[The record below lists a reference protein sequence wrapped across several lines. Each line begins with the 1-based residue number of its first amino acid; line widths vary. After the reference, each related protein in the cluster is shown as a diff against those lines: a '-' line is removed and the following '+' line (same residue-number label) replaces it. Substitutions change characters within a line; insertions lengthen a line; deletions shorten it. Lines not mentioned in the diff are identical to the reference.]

1 MSFAYIYIQSLIKQ
15 RTFMATYRELTEN
28 YIATKSHADY
38 TALYNRVKPGL
49 TRYIAN
55 IIKDGEVAED
65 IAVNTLIKMWTK
77 IDQYNPEYQITTW
90 LYRIAMNDALGYIRE
105 RNKSTSL
112 TRLHDDFGVDIN
124 SQGQL
129 ESNSIQDLIE
139 DAEMKTEMDFYNEE
153 EELNT
158 RYELALQAIRN
169 LKPLYRDILVDRL
182 INNMKYKDI
191 AVKYDIN
198 LQTVKNRIRRGRTLI
213 SEAVDQLR

>member
-1 MSFAYIYIQSLIKQ
+1 
-15 RTFMATYRELTEN
+15 MATYRELTEN

-129 ESNSIQDLIE
+129 ESNSIQDLME
-139 DAEMKTEMDFYNEE
+139 EAEMKTEMDFYNEE
-153 EELNT
+153 EELNA

>member
-1 MSFAYIYIQSLIKQ
+1 
-15 RTFMATYRELTEN
+15 MATYRELTEN
-28 YIATKSHADY
+28 YIETKSHADY
-38 TALYNRVKPGL
+38 TKLYNRVKPGL

-55 IIKDGEVAED
+55 IIKDGEMAED

-105 RNKSTSL
+105 RNKSTSMD
-112 TRLHDDFGVDIN
+112 RLRDDFGVDIN
-124 SQGQL
+124 SQGTI
-129 ESNSIQDLIE
+129 ESNSVQDLMAE
-139 DAEMKTEMDFYNEE
+139 AEMKTEMDFYDEE
-153 EELNT
+153 EALNA
-158 RYELALQAIRN
+158 RYELALEAIRD

-191 AVKYDIN
+191 AVKYGIN

-213 SEAVDQLR
+213 SEAVDAK

>member
-1 MSFAYIYIQSLIKQ
+1 
-15 RTFMATYRELTEN
+15 MATYRELTEN
-28 YIATKSHADY
+28 YIATKSHHDY

-49 TRYIAN
+49 TRYVAN
-55 IIKDGEVAED
+55 IIKDSEMAED

-105 RNKSTSL
+105 RNKSTSMD
-112 TRLHDDFGVDIN
+112 RLRDDFGVDIN
-124 SQGQL
+124 SQGTI
-129 ESNSIQDLIE
+129 ESNSVQDLME
-139 DAEMKTEMDFYNEE
+139 EAEMKTEMDFYDEE
-153 EELNT
+153 EALNT
-158 RYELALQAIRN
+158 RYELALSAIRD

-191 AVKYDIN
+191 AVKYEIN

-213 SEAVDQLR
+213 SEAVGGAV

>member
-1 MSFAYIYIQSLIKQ
+1 M
-15 RTFMATYRELTEN
+15 TTYRELTEN
-28 YIATKSHADY
+28 YIETKSHADY
-38 TALYNRVKPGL
+38 TRLYNRVKPGL

-55 IIKDGEVAED
+55 IIKDGEMAED

-105 RNKSTSL
+105 RNKSTSMD
-112 TRLHDDFGVDIN
+112 RLRDDFGVDIN
-124 SQGQL
+124 SQGTI
-129 ESNSIQDLIE
+129 ESTSIQDLMAE
-139 DAEMKTEMDFYNEE
+139 AEMKTEMDFYDEE
-153 EELNT
+153 EALNA
-158 RYELALQAIRN
+158 RYELALEAIRD

-191 AVKYDIN
+191 AVKYGIN

-213 SEAVDQLR
+213 SEAVDATK